1 VTNVHYAFAIVG
13 AGPAGTTCANALLM
27 GGAASSVLIDK
38 AHFPRDKPCG
48 DGLGPGVTSIFDELG
63 LQDIL
68 SSHLRVMQMS
78 ITGPFGGRLL
88 FDATEL
94 RRPSPLG
101 YVIPR
106 RVFDHVLL
114 TAALDRGCAD
124 MTGWSLENAALI
136 DRRWQLTLAHSETS
150 ESRLVTADVLIG
162 ADGAASKVRRV
173 LGQRFNRTK
182 NSAIALRMY
191 AKAKPDSSARQ
202 RQDNVKGLPPPGYG
216 WAFSTGKE
224 VVNVGVVVDLTAY
237 RSQTLHLKQI
247 FAIYQ
252 ASLPDSFAY
261 EVQSGRSSILPL
273 ASEMPQLAFPAAHAA
288 LIGDAA
294 SMINSLTGEGIFYGM
309 CAGLR
314 LGKKLAAEAKHSGNF
329 STALA
334 AYEREFRRSFTA
346 HFRGNSYLRNV
357 LRIPRLSER
366 MIAACAKDC
375 DLCCDF
381 IEYMMGN
388 VSGVSAK
395 PLHRLALKT
404 VLA

>member
-1 VTNVHYAFAIVG
+1 LRQR
-13 AGPAGTTCANALLM
+13 PADGRS
-27 GGAASSVLIDK
+27 GQQRPYRY
-38 AHFPRDKPCG
+38 FPRDKPCG
-48 DGLGPGVTSIFDELG
+48 DGLGPGVISIFDELG

-261 EVQSGRSSILPL
+261 EVQSGRSSILP
-273 ASEMPQLAFPAAHAA
+273 SPQRCR
-288 LIGDAA
+288 
-294 SMINSLTGEGIFYGM
+294 NSPFRPRT
-309 CAGLR
+309 R
-314 LGKKLAAEAKHSGNF
+314 L
-329 STALA
+329 
-334 AYEREFRRSFTA
+334 
-346 HFRGNSYLRNV
+346 
-357 LRIPRLSER
+357 
-366 MIAACAKDC
+366 
-375 DLCCDF
+375 
-381 IEYMMGN
+381 
-388 VSGVSAK
+388 
-395 PLHRLALKT
+395 
-404 VLA
+404 